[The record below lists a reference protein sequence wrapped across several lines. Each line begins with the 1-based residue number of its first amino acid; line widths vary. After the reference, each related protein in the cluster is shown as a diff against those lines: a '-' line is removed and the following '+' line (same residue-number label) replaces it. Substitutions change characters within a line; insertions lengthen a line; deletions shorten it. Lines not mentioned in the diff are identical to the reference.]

1 MGWRPNAGKMVAM
14 SILRRVRL
22 AALSLAVVGASW
34 AWAEP
39 FHFVALG
46 DLPYGPHDQAGPPYR
61 ALIAAINRDQPAFS
75 IHVGDIK
82 AGSTLCSDEEFERQ
96 RAHFAL
102 FEAGVVYTPGDNEW
116 TDCHRPSN
124 GRYDPLERL
133 QTLRRLFYAPSRSL
147 GRAPLPVENQSSLM
161 PGHADYIE
169 NQRWFHDGV
178 LFLTLHVVGSNN
190 NLDARR
196 PQTLPEFRA
205 REAAN
210 IAWLRAGFALA
221 RARSAQAMVVA
232 MQANPLGL
240 INLSGTVAAPS
251 GFHGIVGKTLLPL
264 ASDWG
269 RPVLLVHGDTHR
281 FRFDRPFWF
290 QGQPLQTLM
299 RLEVPGD
306 GDVRA
311 VRVDIDTR
319 QSWPFSVRS
328 IEAERP

>member
-1 MGWRPNAGKMVAM
+1 MAAM
-14 SILRRVRL
+14 SFLQRVRL
-22 AALSLAVVGASW
+22 AALSLAVAGASW
-34 AWAEP
+34 AGAEP

-46 DLPYGPHDQAGPPYR
+46 DLPYGPHEKAGPPYR
-61 ALIAAINRDQPAFS
+61 ALIAAINREKPAFS

-82 AGSTLCSDEEFERQ
+82 AGSALCSDDEFERQ

-133 QTLRRLFYAPSRSL
+133 QTLRRLFHAPGRSL
-147 GRAPLPVENQSSLM
+147 GQVPVVVENQSTLM
-161 PGHADYIE
+161 PAHADYIE
-169 NQRWFHDGV
+169 NQRWFHGSV

-210 IAWLRAGFALA
+210 IAWLREGFALA
-221 RARSAQAMVVA
+221 RARNAQAMVVA

-240 INLSGTVAAPS
+240 INLSGTVPAHS
-251 GFHGIVGKTLLPL
+251 GFYGSMGQTLLPL

-269 RPVLLVHGDTHR
+269 QPVLLIHGDTHR
-281 FRFDRPFWF
+281 YRFDRPFWF
-290 QGQPLQTLM
+290 QGQPLQTLT

-319 QSWPFSVRS
+319 QSPPFSVRL